1 MSPSGHTLSLVEDR
15 KLLSKSS
22 IKLVAVMIIGSYWT
36 STSGKTDPRAIFGL
50 GGEGGL
56 VVDLVVQ
63 QRQLSGG
70 LDTECGCR
78 RPPPPLH
85 PPPSPPSPP
94 SSPSPPPPP
103 SPLPRAVHPPSP
115 LTPSTHYIHILVKID
130 VIKITC

>member
-1 MSPSGHTLSLVEDR
+1 
-15 KLLSKSS
+15 
-22 IKLVAVMIIGSYWT
+22 MIIGSYWS
-36 STSGKTDPRAIFGL
+36 STSGKADPGAIVSL
-50 GGEGGL
+50 GREGGL

-94 SSPSPPPPP
+94 SSPPPP